1 MGAGVSGYF
10 QKGYGQQDTWVD
22 GLCMPR
28 VCAQSWGQGMALN
41 MNRVVQE
48 GKKGGKLSFL
58 KKYFSHVEHCIL
70 NVIAL
75 LSTSIIGNFQAEK
88 QKN

>member
-1 MGAGVSGYF
+1 MYA
-10 QKGYGQQDTWVD
+10 
-22 GLCMPR
+22 P
-28 VCAQSWGQGMALN
+28 GMCTELGIGHGTQYEFLLL
-41 MNRVVQE
+41 VQE

-75 LSTSIIGNFQAEK
+75 LSTSIIGNFQAKK